1 MHGLMMDFQLSIP
14 AMARR
19 GEQMHPRTAIVS
31 RQADKTVHRT
41 TYGEC
46 LLRAHRLAGAL
57 CELGVRDHDRVATLC
72 WNHHQHFEAYV
83 GIPSMGA
90 VLHTLNLRL
99 HADELAY
106 IVAHAADK
114 VVIVDRSLLP
124 LLEQFRHRTKL
135 EHVIVVGGGGA
146 DTPPWAHDYETLIAS
161 APELPFDE
169 SIDERR
175 ASSMC
180 YTSGT
185 TGRPKAV
192 LYSHRS
198 TVLHSL
204 ACGLWDNELVR
215 EREVV
220 LPVVPMFHANAWGLP
235 FTCLL
240 LGASQVLPGPC
251 VDAESLLGLMA
262 AERVTV
268 ASGVPTIWLA
278 VLQALD
284 ASPGAY
290 DLSNLRALFSGGA
303 SVPESLIRAFEE
315 RHGLTVIQGW
325 GMTETSPVAT
335 LATLSSE
342 LAAADSATRFRARA
356 TAGRPL
362 PFIET
367 RVRADQGVA
376 PRDGATM
383 GELEIRGPWVTSG
396 YYAADDSAARFT
408 DDGWFKT
415 GDLVTMDAAGYVT
428 IRDRAK
434 DVIKSGGEW
443 ISSVA
448 LENALMKHPA
458 VAEAA
463 VIGLVHP
470 KWDERPLALIVP
482 RAGATCPVEELAA
495 HLAPDF
501 AKFWIPSA
509 FEIVTAI
516 PRTSVGK
523 VNKLALRAQYRDYF
537 MPAPA
542 LANIAASPASS
553 PTS

>member
-1 MHGLMMDFQLSIP
+1 
-14 AMARR
+14 
-19 GEQMHPRTAIVS
+19 
-31 RQADKTVHRT
+31 
-41 TYGEC
+41 
-46 LLRAHRLAGAL
+46 
-57 CELGVRDHDRVATLC
+57 
-72 WNHHQHFEAYV
+72 
-83 GIPSMGA
+83 
-90 VLHTLNLRL
+90 
-99 HADELAY
+99 
-106 IVAHAADK
+106 
-114 VVIVDRSLLP
+114 
-124 LLEQFRHRTKL
+124 
-135 EHVIVVGGGGA
+135 
-146 DTPPWAHDYETLIAS
+146 
-161 APELPFDE
+161 
-169 SIDERR
+169 
-175 ASSMC
+175 MC

-204 ACGLWDNELVR
+204 ACGLWDCELVR
-215 EREVV
+215 ERDVV

-240 LGASQVLPGPC
+240 LGASQVLPGPY

-268 ASGVPTIWLA
+268 ASGVPTVWLA

-284 ASPGAY
+284 ASPAAY

-335 LATLSSE
+335 LATLSGE
-342 LAAADSATRFRARA
+342 LAAADSATRFRVRA

-362 PFIET
+362 PFVET
-367 RVRADQGVA
+367 RVRADAGIA

-383 GELEIRGPWVTSG
+383 GELEIRGPWV
-396 YYAADDSAARFT
+396 AQWLLWRADESAARFT
-408 DDGWFKT
+408 DDGWFRT
-415 GDLVTMDAAGYVT
+415 GDIVTMDAAGYVT

-434 DVIKSGGEW
+434 DVIKSGGRMDQLRCPRECLDEA
-443 ISSVA
+443 SGRRRSGGHRTGAPKVGRA
-448 LENALMKHPA
+448 PA
-458 VAEAA
+458 CAHRASA
-463 VIGLVHP
+463 RGT
-470 KWDERPLALIVP
+470 VP
-482 RAGATCPVEELAA
+482 GGRARRSPCAG
-495 HLAPDF
+495 F

-509 FEIVTAI
+509 FEIVPAI

-537 MPAPA
+537 MPAQA
-542 LANIAASPASS
+542 LAAIAASPAS
-553 PTS
+553 PLTS